1 MYLSLVDSLFIPAQG
16 NLISILFQRMK
27 LLIKNMVSLRCKLIV
42 RSELEKM
49 NLPFTVVEL
58 GEVEIANDLT
68 SKQQQE
74 LKISLLKFGLE
85 LMEDKKSMLIEKIKN
100 IIVEMIHYSDEPPML
115 NFSAYLS
122 EKLDYDYNYLSNLF
136 SEVKGTTIEHFII
149 SHKIERAKELL
160 VYNELTLTEIAE
172 KLHYSNVAHLS
183 NQFKKVTG
191 LTPTFFRAM
200 KHKRMIAL
208 ENL

>member
-1 MYLSLVDSLFIPAQG
+1 
-16 NLISILFQRMK
+16 MK

-42 RSELEKM
+42 KSILERM
-49 NLPFTVVEL
+49 HLHVIVVEL
-58 GEVEIANDLT
+58 GEVEIVEDIST
-68 SKQQQE
+68 DQQIA
-74 LKISLLKFGLE
+74 LKALLLSSGLE

-100 IIVEMIHYSDEPPML
+100 IIVEMIHYSEEPPLL
-115 NFSAYLS
+115 NFSNFLS

-149 SHKIERAKELL
+149 ANKIERAKELL
-160 VYNELTLTEIAE
+160 IYNELTLTQIAD
-172 KLHYSNVAHLS
+172 KLHYSSVAHLS

-191 LTPTFFRAM
+191 LTPSFFKNM
-200 KHKRMIAL
+200 KHKRLNAL

>member
-1 MYLSLVDSLFIPAQG
+1 
-16 NLISILFQRMK
+16 MK

-42 RSELEKM
+42 KSTLENM
-49 NLPFTVVEL
+49 GLHYIIIEL
-58 GEVEIANDLT
+58 GEVEITEKLT
-68 SKQQQE
+68 TQQHAK
-74 LKISLLKFGLE
+74 LKSTLLSFGLE
-85 LMEDKKSMLIEKIKN
+85 LMEDKKSILIEKIKN
-100 IIVEMIHYSDEPPML
+100 IIVEMIHYSDEPPLL
-115 NFSAYLS
+115 NFSSYLS

-149 SHKIERAKELL
+149 AHKIERAKELL
-160 VYNELTLTEIAE
+160 IYNELTLTQIAD

-191 LTPTFFRAM
+191 LTPSFFKKM

>member
-1 MYLSLVDSLFIPAQG
+1 M
-16 NLISILFQRMK
+16 
-27 LLIKNMVSLRCKLIV
+27 IV

-49 NLPFTVVEL
+49 GLHPLVVEL
-58 GEVEIANDLT
+58 GEVQITEELTPALLVDLEAVL
-68 SKQQQE
+68 Q
-74 LKISLLKFGLE
+74 KFGFE
-85 LMEDKKSMLIEKIKN
+85 LMEDKKSRLIEKIKN
-100 IIVEMIHYSDEPPML
+100 IVVEMVHYDEEPRML

-136 SEVKGTTIEHFII
+136 SEVKGTTIEHYII
-149 SHKIERAKELL
+149 SHKIERAKELII
-160 VYNELTLTEIAE
+160 YNELTLTEIAD

-191 LTPTFFRAM
+191 LTPSFFKKM
-200 KHKRMIAL
+200 KHKRLIGR

>member
-1 MYLSLVDSLFIPAQG
+1 M
-16 NLISILFQRMK
+16 
-27 LLIKNMVSLRCKLIV
+27 IV
-42 RSELEKM
+42 KSELEKM
-49 NLPFTVVEL
+49 NLNFTVVEL
-58 GEVEIANDLT
+58 GEVEITGDL
-68 SKQQQE
+68 SLKQQGE
-74 LKISLLKFGLE
+74 LKTSLLKSGLE
-85 LMEDKKSMLIEKIKN
+85 LLEDKKSILIEKIKN
-100 IIVEMIHYSDEPPML
+100 IVVEMIHYSDEPPVL

-122 EKLDYDYNYLSNLF
+122 EKLKYDYNYLSNLF

-160 VYNELTLTEIAE
+160 IYNELTLTEIAE

-191 LTPTFFRAM
+191 LTPTFFKKMR
-200 KHKRMIAL
+200 HKRLIAL